1 MLSEFF
7 VDELTLQVLRN
18 AVFQQDGAPAHFSRP
33 VREFLDET
41 FPGHWIGRGGSVE
54 WPPYSPDLTPCDF
67 WLWGMLKDQVYSA
80 PLRTIEELK
89 ERISVVIQ
97 NIPASMCSRVINSTF
112 ERFDMC
118 IENNGVQVESL

>member
-1 MLSEFF
+1 VSASKVIGPFFFDGKINSTNYRNMLSEFF

-41 FPGHWIGRGGSVE
+41 FPGRWIGCGGSVE

-89 ERISVVIQ
+89 ERITVVIQ
-97 NIPASMCSRVINSTF
+97 NIPASM
-112 ERFDMC
+112 
-118 IENNGVQVESL
+118 